1 MVLVLHQK
9 AGEHVLSTKLG
20 RLARVAHRTVRWA
33 GPDSPVSPDSP
44 VARTRQSG
52 VVESERKLTICAGS
66 SGIST
71 CRRVQTSP
79 YIYMKGH
86 NRLRS
91 SNRHTTNLIYYS
103 ASLNPN
109 PNFSSFPNPFSDF
122 LFYFL
127 QFPVPF
133 SIILALLLP

>member
-1 MVLVLHQK
+1 MLLVVVLHQK
-9 AGEHVLSTKLG
+9 VGEHVLSTKLG

-52 VVESERKLTICAGS
+52 VVESERKLAICAGS

-79 YIYMKGH
+79 YIYEGAQPIEVIQSTY
-86 NRLRS
+86 NQF
-91 SNRHTTNLIYYS
+91 NL
-103 ASLNPN
+103 
-109 PNFSSFPNPFSDF
+109 
-122 LFYFL
+122 LFCISK
-127 QFPVPF
+127 P
-133 SIILALLLP
+133 